1 MSMLVSSFKDASQ
14 LPDLFENDLYAHN
27 AVHSLLFI
35 IAGLAG
41 KVQAAE
47 AGQLFSTSPIR

>member
-1 MSMLVSSFKDASQ
+1 MLVSSFKDASQ